1 LQIYV
6 VFAQKTSVFPNGK
19 SPFFGHTSG
28 DGWEQNNDNR
38 TGKQYASKKRR
49 KDMTTQQTIDQT
61 KADAFVGKVLADTA
75 GLAVTVMSSIGDR
88 LGLFKNMAELGPATS
103 EELAKRAHI
112 NERYALEWLSAMASA
127 GYLEYDPANRRFTLP
142 PEHVPVLAQEGGP
155 VFFGGVQEEMVGLA
169 GPVNQLMQAFRSG
182 GGVPMEAY
190 DPSTWEGVSRF
201 TSGWFENLLVPVWL
215 AAMPEVQAKLERGA
229 LVADVGCGQ
238 GKALIKLAQTYPQS
252 RYVGYDNF
260 APFIQQATANA
271 QAAGV
276 ADRVRFEHRD
286 VSEGLPEQY
295 DVITTFDVVHDAVN
309 PRGLLRAIRNALR
322 PDGRYVCLEINSSG
336 KLEENIGLLGAFFY
350 SCSVLYCMTTS
361 LAGHGEGLGTAGL
374 PESKMR
380 ELCSEAGFSQV
391 RRVPMENPFNILYEV
406 TP

>member
-1 LQIYV
+1 
-6 VFAQKTSVFPNGK
+6 
-19 SPFFGHTSG
+19 
-28 DGWEQNNDNR
+28 
-38 TGKQYASKKRR
+38 
-49 KDMTTQQTIDQT
+49 MTTQQTIDQA
-61 KADAFVGKVLADTA
+61 KADAFVGKVLGDTA
-75 GLAVTVMSSIGDR
+75 ALAVTVMSSIGDR
-88 LGLFKNMAELGPATS
+88 LGLFKNLAQQGPATS
-103 EELAKRAHI
+103 EELAERTQI
-112 NERYALEWLSAMASA
+112 NERYAREWLSAMACA
-127 GYLEYDPANRRFTLP
+127 GYLEYNPATHRFTLP

-155 VFFGGVQEEMVGLA
+155 VFFGGVQEEIVGLA
-169 GPVNQLMQAFRSG
+169 GPVNRLLEAFRSG

-190 DPSTWEGVSRF
+190 DKSAWEGIARF

-215 AAMPEVQAKLERGA
+215 PAMPDVLAKLERGA
-229 LVADVGCGQ
+229 LVADVGCGH

-260 APFIQQATANA
+260 APFIQQARANA

-276 ADRVRFEHRD
+276 TDRVRFEHQN

-309 PRGLLRAIRNALR
+309 PRGLLRAIREALS
-322 PDGRYVCLEINSSG
+322 PDGRYVCLEINSSD

-361 LAGHGEGLGTAGL
+361 LAHHGEGLGTTGI

-380 ELCSEAGFSQV
+380 DLCAEAGFSQV
-391 RRVPMENPFNILYEV
+391 RPVPMENPFNILYEV

>member
-1 LQIYV
+1 
-6 VFAQKTSVFPNGK
+6 
-19 SPFFGHTSG
+19 
-28 DGWEQNNDNR
+28 
-38 TGKQYASKKRR
+38 
-49 KDMTTQQTIDQT
+49 MTMQQTIDQA
-61 KADAFVGKVLADTA
+61 KADAFIGKVLGDTA
-75 GLAVTVMSSIGDR
+75 ALAVTVMSSIGDR
-88 LGLFKNMAELGPATS
+88 LGLFKNLAQLGPATS
-103 EELAKRAHI
+103 EELAERAHV
-112 NERYALEWLSAMASA
+112 NERYAREWLSAMASA
-127 GYLEYDPANRRFTLP
+127 GYLEYDPASRRFTLP

-155 VFFGGVQEEMVGLA
+155 VFFGGVQEEIVGLA
-169 GPVNQLMQAFRSG
+169 GPINQLMQAFRTG

-190 DPSTWEGVSRF
+190 DPSAWEGIARF

-215 AAMPEVQAKLERGA
+215 PAMPDVLAKLERGA
-229 LVADVGCGQ
+229 LVADVGCGH

-260 APFIQQATANA
+260 APSIEQAKANV

-276 ADRVRFEHRD
+276 ADRVRFEPLD
-286 VSEGLPEQY
+286 VSAGLPEQF

-309 PRGLLRAIRNALR
+309 PRGLLQAIRNGLQ
-322 PDGRYVCLEINSSG
+322 PGGRYVCLEINSSD

-350 SCSVLYCMTTS
+350 SVSVLYCMTSS
-361 LAGHGEGLGTAGL
+361 LAHHGEGLGTAGI

-380 ELCSEAGFSQV
+380 ELCAEAGFSNV

>member
-1 LQIYV
+1 
-6 VFAQKTSVFPNGK
+6 
-19 SPFFGHTSG
+19 
-28 DGWEQNNDNR
+28 
-38 TGKQYASKKRR
+38 
-49 KDMTTQQTIDQT
+49 MTTQQSIDQAKT
-61 KADAFVGKVLADTA
+61 DAFVGKVLADTA

-88 LGLFKNMAELGPATS
+88 LGLFKNLAEQGPATS
-103 EELAKRAHI
+103 AELAERADV
-112 NERYALEWLSAMASA
+112 NERYTREWLSAMASA
-127 GYLEYDPANRRFTLP
+127 GYLEYNPATCRFTLP

-155 VFFGGVQEEMVGLA
+155 VFFGGVQEEIVGLT
-169 GPVNQLMQAFRSG
+169 GPINQLMQAFRSG

-190 DPSTWEGVSRF
+190 DPSAWEGIARF

-215 AAMPEVQAKLERGA
+215 PAMPEVQAKLERGA

-252 RYVGYDNF
+252 RYVGYDSF
-260 APFIQQATANA
+260 APSIQQATANA
-271 QAAGV
+271 QAADV

-286 VSEGLPEQY
+286 VSTGLPEQY

-322 PDGRYVCLEINSSG
+322 RGGRYVCLEINCSD

-361 LAGHGEGLGTAGL
+361 LAHHGEGLGTTGI

-380 ELCSEAGFSQV
+380 ELCAEAGFSNV

>member
-1 LQIYV
+1 
-6 VFAQKTSVFPNGK
+6 
-19 SPFFGHTSG
+19 
-28 DGWEQNNDNR
+28 
-38 TGKQYASKKRR
+38 
-49 KDMTTQQTIDQT
+49 MTTQQSIDQAKT
-61 KADAFVGKVLADTA
+61 DAFVGKVLADTA

-88 LGLFKNMAELGPATS
+88 LGLFKNLAELGPATS
-103 EELAKRAHI
+103 AELADRARI
-112 NERYALEWLSAMASA
+112 NERYAREWLSAMASA
-127 GYLEYDPANRRFTLP
+127 GYLEYDPATRRFTLP
-142 PEHVPVLAQEGGP
+142 PEHVPVLAQESGP
-155 VFFGGVQEEMVGLA
+155 VFFGGVQEEIVGLA
-169 GPVNQLMQAFRSG
+169 GPINQLMQAFRSG

-190 DPSTWEGVSRF
+190 DSSAWEGIARF

-215 AAMPEVQAKLERGA
+215 PAMPDVLAKLERGA

-276 ADRVRFEHRD
+276 ADRVRFEHLD

-309 PRGLLRAIRNALR
+309 PRGLLRAIRDGLR
-322 PDGRYVCLEINSSG
+322 PGGRYVCLEINSSD
-336 KLEENIGLLGAFFY
+336 KLEENIGLLGALFY
-350 SCSVLYCMTTS
+350 SFSVLYCMTTS
-361 LAGHGEGLGTAGL
+361 LAHHGEGLGTVGI

-380 ELCSEAGFSQV
+380 ELCAEAGFSHV

-406 TP
+406 TL